1 MQVKFYKNVSKE
13 NAAQGKN
20 SNGVVVAD
28 GSIIFAK
35 DGKIYLK
42 DTAGVT
48 VYGADNL
55 PEAYKN
61 YLDDQL
67 LSTAKSK
74 LKATI
79 SLSHSSCVADKLP
92 ASQTA
97 TLSITFDGKAV
108 NADTVPATW
117 SQSTT
122 GKYTKTLQNVKD
134 STGSATITYTVPDGD
149 YKGLKL
155 TTTAAAAQMHVSYPA
170 WYGMSVSKDKS
181 IISEFIKT
189 ATRTETSVNQSDFTW
204 TNSLPNSAYGIILT
218 HGNATA
224 KQSGISILNTVAT
237 GISVVSNNQTMP
249 GYTMYA
255 TSKTIAS
262 NGSAEKVEL
271 KINI

>member
-13 NAAQGKN
+13 NAAQGKD

-42 DTAGVT
+42 DATGVT

-61 YLDDQL
+61 YLDNQL

-79 SLSHSSCVADKLP
+79 SLSHSSCMADKTP

-108 NADTVPATW
+108 DADTVPATW
-117 SQSTT
+117 SKSTT
-122 GKYTKTLQNVKD
+122 GKYTKTLQDVKD

-155 TTTAAAAQMHVSYPA
+155 TITAAAVQMRVYYPA

-181 IISEFIKT
+181 IVNEFVKT
-189 ATRTETSVNQSDFTW
+189 ATRKETTVNESDFTW

-224 KQSGISILNTVAT
+224 KQAGISIIGIVDT
-237 GISVVSNNQTMP
+237 GISVVSYNHTLP

-255 TSKTIAS
+255 TNKTIAS